1 MRMEEYLRN
10 IIPNL
15 NSLPKNAMFTL
26 QIHTVDSPQPIP
38 TTIAT
43 TSSAVHG
50 PNPNSDLSSSSGS
63 LHLSELRGIAHLFRH
78 LPSSTSTTISNPISR
93 TTTVFIVAAPN
104 YLSPDD
110 FLLFCGTHLADFT
123 HVMFL
128 KNDGIEHSYSVLINI
143 VNQLAADGFY
153 CSFNGKRF
161 KPTEVEVCH
170 IYFIQSVAYEE
181 SAYITS
187 TPPVGYT
194 ELPTCPVCLERLD
207 QDTSGIQ
214 STLCDHSFQCSCVSK
229 WTYLACQVCR
239 LCQQQDEKPA
249 CSECGT
255 MKNLCVCL
263 ICGFVGCGRY
273 EKKHAIKHWMDAAH
287 HYSLELE
294 TQQIWD
300 YVGDKYVHR
309 LNQSKGDSKLVTV
322 NSQCTATEG
331 ECTTCGDDEDSSFSG
346 ALFSSKVDSIVDEYN
361 NLLASQLETQRQHY
375 ESLLAEAKSGKESS
389 ISRAVEKAVFS
400 KLNDLQAKI
409 EMYTEETKSIAERNQ
424 VLLKNQELLQTKYK
438 ETAER
443 ERLLLKSKDENKLD
457 LKEQIRDLK
466 VYVEAQKKLSNMGI
480 SDGKGGT
487 VLSVEPNKQSSS
499 NSRRRGKLGR
509 RRN

>member
-1 MRMEEYLRN
+1 EY

-26 QIHTVDSPQPIP
+26 QIHTVDSPQPLP

-43 TSSAVHG
+43 TSSAAHG

-63 LHLSELRGIAHLFRH
+63 LHPSELRGIAHLFRH

-93 TTTVFIVAAPN
+93 TTTLFIVAAPH

-170 IYFIQSVAYEE
+170 IYFIQSVVYEE

-187 TPPVGYT
+187 TAPVGYT

-273 EKKHAIKHWMDAAH
+273 EKKHAIKHWTDAAH

-322 NSQCTATEG
+322 NSRCTATEG

-424 VLLKNQELLQTKYK
+424 VLLKNQELLQTKYR

-466 VYVEAQKKLSNMGI
+466 VYVEAQRKLSNMGI

>member
-1 MRMEEYLRN
+1 
-10 IIPNL
+10 
-15 NSLPKNAMFTL
+15 MFTL
-26 QIHTVDSPQPIP
+26 QIHTVDSPQPLP

-43 TSSAVHG
+43 TSSAAHG

-78 LPSSTSTTISNPISR
+78 PPSSTSTTISNPISR
-93 TTTVFIVAAPN
+93 TTTLFIVAAPN

-170 IYFIQSVAYEE
+170 IYFIQSVVYDE

-273 EKKHAIKHWMDAAH
+273 EKKHAIKHWTDAAH

-322 NSQCTATEG
+322 NSRCTATEG

-409 EMYTEETKSIAERNQ
+409 EMYTEETKSIAARNQ
-424 VLLKNQELLQTKYK
+424 VLLKKQELLQTMYR

-466 VYVEAQKKLSNMGI
+466 VYFEAQRKLSDMGI

>member
-1 MRMEEYLRN
+1 
-10 IIPNL
+10 
-15 NSLPKNAMFTL
+15 MFTL
-26 QIHTVDSPQPIP
+26 QIHTVDSPQPLP
-38 TTIAT
+38 TTTTTIAT
-43 TSSAVHG
+43 TSSAAHG
-50 PNPNSDLSSSSGS
+50 PNPNNNINSNSNLN
-63 LHLSELRGIAHLFRH
+63 LSELRGIAHLFRH
-78 LPSSTSTTISNPISR
+78 LPSSTSTATISNPISR
-93 TTTVFIVAAPN
+93 TNTVFIVDVPS
-104 YLSPDD
+104 YLSSDD
-110 FLLFCGTHLADFT
+110 FLTFCGTHLADFS

-128 KNDGIEHSYSVLINI
+128 KNDGIEHSYSVLINLI
-143 VNQLAADGFY
+143 NQLAADGFY
-153 CSFNGKRF
+153 CNFNGKRF
-161 KPTEVEVCH
+161 KPTEAEVCH
-170 IYFIQSVAYEE
+170 IYFLQCVEYAE
-181 SAYITS
+181 SADIAS

-229 WTYLACQVCR
+229 WTYLTCQVCR
-239 LCQQQDEKPA
+239 LCQQQDDKPA

-255 MKNLCVCL
+255 VKNICVCL
-263 ICGFVGCGRY
+263 VCGFIGCGRY
-273 EKKHAIKHWMDAAH
+273 EKKHAIKHWTDAAH

-322 NSQCTATEG
+322 NSHCTSADG
-331 ECTTCGDDEDSSFSG
+331 ECTTCGRDEDSSLSG

-361 NLLASQLETQRQHY
+361 DLLASQLEIQRQHY

-400 KLNDLQAKI
+400 KMNELQAKI
-409 EMYTEETKSIAERNQ
+409 EMYTEETTSVAERNK
-424 VLLKNQELLQTKYK
+424 VLLKKQELLKTKYR
-438 ETAER
+438 ETEER
-443 ERLLLKSKDENKLD
+443 ERLLLKSKDDNILD

-466 VYVEAQKKLSNMGI
+466 VFVEAQKKLSNMGI

-487 VLSVEPNKQSSS
+487 VLSVESKQQSSS
-499 NSRRRGKLGR
+499 NSRRRTKLGR
-509 RRN
+509 RGN

>member
-1 MRMEEYLRN
+1 
-10 IIPNL
+10 
-15 NSLPKNAMFTL
+15 MFAL
-26 QIHTVDSPQPIP
+26 QIQTVDSPQPFP

-43 TSSAVHG
+43 TSSAGNG
-50 PNPNSDLSSSSGS
+50 PKPNSNLSSSSSGS
-63 LHLSELRGIAHLFRH
+63 LNLSELRGIAHLFRH

-93 TTTVFIVAAPN
+93 TTTAFIVAAPN

-110 FLLFCGTHLADFT
+110 FLLFCGTHLADFSD
-123 HVMFL
+123 VMFL
-128 KNDGIEHSYSVLINI
+128 KNDGIENSYSVLINL

-161 KPTEVEVCH
+161 KPTEAEVCH
-170 IYFIQSVAYEE
+170 IYFIQSVEYDE
-181 SAYITS
+181 SAYIAS
-187 TPPVGYT
+187 TPPIGYT

-249 CSECGT
+249 CSVCGT

-273 EKKHAIKHWMDAAH
+273 EKKHAIKHWTDAAH

-322 NSQCTATEG
+322 DSRCTAAEG
-331 ECTTCGDDEDSSFSG
+331 ECTSCGDDEDSRFSG

-375 ESLLAEAKSGKESS
+375 ESLLAEARSGKESS

-400 KLNDLQAKI
+400 KMNDLQAKI
-409 EMYTEETKSIAERNQ
+409 EMYTEETKSVAERNQ
-424 VLLKNQELLQTKYK
+424 VLLKIQELSQTKYR

-443 ERLLLKSKDENKLD
+443 ERLLLKSKDEKKLD

-466 VYVEAQKKLSNMGI
+466 VYVGAQRKLSNVGI

-487 VLSVEPNKQSSS
+487 VLSVGPNKQSSS
-499 NSRRRGKLGR
+499 SSRRRAKLGR

>member
-1 MRMEEYLRN
+1 
-10 IIPNL
+10 
-15 NSLPKNAMFTL
+15 MFTL
-26 QIHTVDSPQPIP
+26 QIHIVDSPQPLLT

-43 TSSAVHG
+43 TSFAAHG
-50 PNPNSDLSSSSGS
+50 PNPNNNLISGNDS
-63 LHLSELRGIAHLFRH
+63 QNLLELRGIAHLFRH
-78 LPSSTSTTISNPISR
+78 LLSSSYATTIANPIFR

-104 YLSPDD
+104 YLYPNE
-110 FLLFCGTHLADFT
+110 FLLFCGADLVDFS

-128 KNDGIEHSYSVLINI
+128 KNDGVEHSYSVLINL
-143 VNQLAADGFY
+143 VSQLAADGFY

-161 KPTEVEVCH
+161 KPTEAEVCH
-170 IYFIQSVAYEE
+170 IYFIQSVEYAE
-181 SAYITS
+181 SAYIAS

-194 ELPTCPVCLERLD
+194 ELPTCP
-207 QDTSGIQ
+207 
-214 STLCDHSFQCSCVSK
+214 
-229 WTYLACQVCR
+229 VCR

-255 MKNLCVCL
+255 VKNLCVCL

-273 EKKHAIKHWMDAAH
+273 EKKHAIKHWTDAAH

-322 NSQCTATEG
+322 NSRCTAADG
-331 ECTTCGDDEDSSFSG
+331 ECTTCVHDEDSSFSG

-361 NLLASQLETQRQHY
+361 DLLASQLETQRQHY

-400 KLNDLQAKI
+400 KMNDLQAKV
-409 EMYTEETKSIAERNQ
+409 EMYTEEMKSIAET
-424 VLLKNQELLQTKYK
+424 LTML
-438 ETAER
+438 R
-443 ERLLLKSKDENKLD
+443 ERLLLKLKDDNILD

-487 VLSVEPNKQSSS
+487 VLSVESNKQSSS
-499 NSRRRGKLGR
+499 NSRRRTKPGR
-509 RRN
+509 KRN

>member
-1 MRMEEYLRN
+1 
-10 IIPNL
+10 
-15 NSLPKNAMFTL
+15 MFTL
-26 QIHTVDSPQPIP
+26 QIHTVDSPRPLP
-38 TTIAT
+38 TTTTTIAT
-43 TSSAVHG
+43 TSSAAHG
-50 PNPNSDLSSSSGS
+50 PNPDINLNNNSRLN
-63 LHLSELRGIAHLFRH
+63 LSELRGIAHFFRR
-78 LPSSTSTTISNPISR
+78 LPSSTSTTTTISNPISR
-93 TTTVFIVAAPN
+93 TTTVFIVSVPN
-104 YLSPDD
+104 YLSSHD
-110 FLLFCGTHLADFT
+110 FLRFCGTHLADFS
-123 HVMFL
+123 HAMFL
-128 KNDGIEHSYSVLINI
+128 KNDGIEHSYSVLINL

-161 KPTEVEVCH
+161 KPTEAEVCH
-170 IYFIQSVAYEE
+170 IYFIQSVEYAE
-181 SAYITS
+181 SADIAS

-255 MKNLCVCL
+255 VKNLCVCL

-273 EKKHAIKHWMDAAH
+273 EKKHAIKHWTDAAH

-300 YVGDKYVHR
+300 YVEDKYVHR

-322 NSQCTATEG
+322 NSGCTAADG
-331 ECTTCGDDEDSSFSG
+331 ECTTCGHDEDSSLRG

-361 NLLASQLETQRQHY
+361 NLLASQLEIQRQ
-375 ESLLAEAKSGKESS
+375 SS

-400 KLNDLQAKI
+400 KMNDLQAKI
-409 EMYTEETKSIAERNQ
+409 EMYTEETKSVAERNQ
-424 VLLKNQELLQTKYK
+424 ALLKKLELLQTKYR
-438 ETAER
+438 ETEER
-443 ERLLLKSKDENKLD
+443 KRLLLKSKDDNILD

-466 VYVEAQKKLSNMGI
+466 VYVEAQRKLSNMGI
-480 SDGKGGT
+480 SDGKEGT
-487 VLSVEPNKQSSS
+487 VLSVESNKQSSS
-499 NSRRRGKLGR
+499 NSRRRTKLGR

>member
-1 MRMEEYLRN
+1 
-10 IIPNL
+10 
-15 NSLPKNAMFTL
+15 
-26 QIHTVDSPQPIP
+26 
-38 TTIAT
+38 
-43 TSSAVHG
+43 
-50 PNPNSDLSSSSGS
+50 
-63 LHLSELRGIAHLFRH
+63 
-78 LPSSTSTTISNPISR
+78 
-93 TTTVFIVAAPN
+93 
-104 YLSPDD
+104 
-110 FLLFCGTHLADFT
+110 
-123 HVMFL
+123 
-128 KNDGIEHSYSVLINI
+128 
-143 VNQLAADGFY
+143 
-153 CSFNGKRF
+153 
-161 KPTEVEVCH
+161 
-170 IYFIQSVAYEE
+170 
-181 SAYITS
+181 
-187 TPPVGYT
+187 
-194 ELPTCPVCLERLD
+194 
-207 QDTSGIQ
+207 
-214 STLCDHSFQCSCVSK
+214 
-229 WTYLACQVCR
+229 
-239 LCQQQDEKPA
+239 
-249 CSECGT
+249 

-322 NSQCTATEG
+322 NSRCTATEG

-424 VLLKNQELLQTKYK
+424 VLLKNQELLQTKYR

>member
-1 MRMEEYLRN
+1 
-10 IIPNL
+10 
-15 NSLPKNAMFTL
+15 MFTL
-26 QIHTVDSPQPIP
+26 QIHTVDSPQPLP
-38 TTIAT
+38 TTT
-43 TSSAVHG
+43 TSSAAHG
-50 PNPNSDLSSSSGS
+50 PNPNSNLSSSS
-63 LHLSELRGIAHLFRH
+63 LNLSELRGIAHLFRH
-78 LPSSTSTTISNPISR
+78 LPTSTTISNPFSR
-93 TTTVFIVAAPN
+93 TTTLFIVAVPN

-110 FLLFCGTHLADFT
+110 FVLFCASHLADFS

-128 KNDGIEHSYSVLINI
+128 KNDGIEHSYSVLISL

-170 IYFIQSVAYEE
+170 IYFIKSVEFAE
-181 SAYITS
+181 SAYIAS

-239 LCQQQDEKPA
+239 LCQQQDERPT

-255 MKNLCVCL
+255 VKNLCVCL

-273 EKKHAIKHWMDAAH
+273 EKRHAIKHWTDAAH

-322 NSQCTATEG
+322 NSRCTAADG
-331 ECTTCGDDEDSSFSG
+331 ECTTCGHDEDDSSLSG
-346 ALFSSKVDSIVDEYN
+346 ALFSSKVDSIVNEYN
-361 NLLASQLETQRQHY
+361 DLLASQLETQRQHY
-375 ESLLAEAKSGKESS
+375 ESLLAETKSGKESS

-400 KLNDLQAKI
+400 KMNDLQAKI
-409 EMYTEETKSIAERNQ
+409 EMYTEGTKSVAERNQ
-424 VLLKNQELLQTKYK
+424 VLLKNQELLQTKYR
-438 ETAER
+438 ETEER
-443 ERLLLKSKDENKLD
+443 ERLLLKSRDENILD
-457 LKEQIRDLK
+457 LEEQIRDLK
-466 VYVEAQKKLSNMGI
+466 VYVEAQRKLSNMGI

-487 VLSVEPNKQSSS
+487 VLGVEPNKQSSS
-499 NSRRRGKLGR
+499 NSQRRKKQGR

>member
-1 MRMEEYLRN
+1 
-10 IIPNL
+10 
-15 NSLPKNAMFTL
+15 MFTL
-26 QIHTVDSPQPIP
+26 QIHTVDFPQPLP
-38 TTIAT
+38 TTVAT
-43 TSSAVHG
+43 TSSAAHS
-50 PNPNSDLSSSSGS
+50 PNPNTNLSSLS
-63 LHLSELRGIAHLFRH
+63 LSELRGIAHLFRH
-78 LPSSTSTTISNPISR
+78 LPSATTIANPIAR
-93 TTTVFIVAAPN
+93 TTTVFIVAVPN

-110 FLLFCGTHLADFT
+110 FLLFCGTHIADFS
-123 HVMFL
+123 HVLFL
-128 KNDGIEHSYSVLINI
+128 KNDGIEHSYSVLINL

-161 KPTEVEVCH
+161 RPTEAEICH
-170 IYFIQSVAYEE
+170 VYFIQSVEYAE
-181 SAYITS
+181 SAHIAS
-187 TPPVGYT
+187 TPPAGYT

-239 LCQQQDEKPA
+239 LCQQQDERPT

-255 MKNLCVCL
+255 LKNLCVCL

-273 EKKHAIKHWMDAAH
+273 EKRHAIKHWSDVAH

-309 LNQSKGDSKLVTV
+309 LNQSKGDGKLVTV
-322 NSQCTATEG
+322 NSRCTAVDG
-331 ECTTCGDDEDSSFSG
+331 ECTTCGYDEDSSFSG
-346 ALFSSKVDSIVDEYN
+346 ALFTSKVDSIVDEYN
-361 NLLASQLETQRQHY
+361 NLLASQLEAQRQHY

-400 KLNDLQAKI
+400 KMNDMQAKI
-409 EMYTEETKSIAERNQ
+409 EMYTEETKSVAERNQ
-424 VLLKNQELLQTKYK
+424 VLLKNQQFLQTKCK
-438 ETAER
+438 ETEER
-443 ERLLLKSKDENKLD
+443 EKLSLKSKDEKILD

-466 VYVEAQKKLSNMGI
+466 VYVEAQRKLSNMGI
-480 SDGKGGT
+480 SDGKGGS
-487 VLSVEPNKQSSS
+487 VLSVESNQSSS
-499 NSRRRGKLGR
+499 NSRRRSKLGR

>member
-1 MRMEEYLRN
+1 
-10 IIPNL
+10 
-15 NSLPKNAMFTL
+15 
-26 QIHTVDSPQPIP
+26 
-38 TTIAT
+38 
-43 TSSAVHG
+43 
-50 PNPNSDLSSSSGS
+50 
-63 LHLSELRGIAHLFRH
+63 
-78 LPSSTSTTISNPISR
+78 
-93 TTTVFIVAAPN
+93 
-104 YLSPDD
+104 
-110 FLLFCGTHLADFT
+110 
-123 HVMFL
+123 MFL
-128 KNDGIEHSYSVLINI
+128 KNDGIEHSYSVLINL

-161 KPTEVEVCH
+161 KPTEAEVCH
-170 IYFIQSVAYEE
+170 IYFIQSVEYSKLAY
-181 SAYITS
+181 SAS
-187 TPPVGYT
+187 TPPVSYT

-214 STLCDHSFQCSCVSK
+214 STLCDHSFQCSCISK

-273 EKKHAIKHWMDAAH
+273 EKRHAIKHWTDAAH

-322 NSQCTATEG
+322 NSRCTAAEG
-331 ECTTCGDDEDSSFSG
+331 ECTTCGDDEDASFSG

-375 ESLLAEAKSGKESS
+375 ESLLAEAKSGQESS
-389 ISRAVEKAVFS
+389 IAKAVEKAVFS
-400 KLNDLQAKI
+400 KMNDLQAKI
-409 EMYTEETKSIAERNQ
+409 EMYTEETKSVAERNQ
-424 VLLKNQELLQTKYK
+424 VLLKNQELLQTKYR
-438 ETAER
+438 EIAER
-443 ERLLLKSKDENKLD
+443 ERLLLKSKDEKKLD

-466 VYVEAQKKLSNMGI
+466 VYVEAQRKLSNLGI

-487 VLSVEPNKQSSS
+487 VLSVESNNQSSS
-499 NSRRRGKLGR
+499 NSRRRTKVGR

>member
-1 MRMEEYLRN
+1 
-10 IIPNL
+10 
-15 NSLPKNAMFTL
+15 MFTL
-26 QIHTVDSPQPIP
+26 QIHTVDSPQPLP

-43 TSSAVHG
+43 TSSVAHG

-170 IYFIQSVAYEE
+170 IYFIQSVVYEE

-263 ICGFVGCGRY
+263 ICGFVGCGSPSLACSYHRY
-273 EKKHAIKHWMDAAH
+273 EKKHAIKHWTDAAH

-322 NSQCTATEG
+322 NSRCTATEG

-409 EMYTEETKSIAERNQ
+409 EMYTEETKSTAERNQ
-424 VLLKNQELLQTKYK
+424 VLLKNQELLQTKYR

-466 VYVEAQKKLSNMGI
+466 VYVEAQRKLSNMGI

>member
-1 MRMEEYLRN
+1 
-10 IIPNL
+10 
-15 NSLPKNAMFTL
+15 
-26 QIHTVDSPQPIP
+26 
-38 TTIAT
+38 
-43 TSSAVHG
+43 
-50 PNPNSDLSSSSGS
+50 
-63 LHLSELRGIAHLFRH
+63 
-78 LPSSTSTTISNPISR
+78 
-93 TTTVFIVAAPN
+93 
-104 YLSPDD
+104 
-110 FLLFCGTHLADFT
+110 
-123 HVMFL
+123 MFL

-170 IYFIQSVAYEE
+170 IYFIQSVVYEE

-187 TPPVGYT
+187 TPPVDYT

-273 EKKHAIKHWMDAAH
+273 EKKHAIKHWTDAAH

-322 NSQCTATEG
+322 NSRCTATEG

-424 VLLKNQELLQTKYK
+424 VLLKNQELLQTKYR

-443 ERLLLKSKDENKLD
+443 ERLLLESKDENKLD

-466 VYVEAQKKLSNMGI
+466 VYVEAQRKLSNMGI

>member
-1 MRMEEYLRN
+1 
-10 IIPNL
+10 
-15 NSLPKNAMFTL
+15 MFTL
-26 QIHTVDSPQPIP
+26 QIHTVDSPQPLP

-43 TSSAVHG
+43 TSSVAHG

-153 CSFNGKRF
+153 CSFNGKGLSLPRLRF
-161 KPTEVEVCH
+161 AIYTLFNQWCTKSRHILQVHLLLVILNCQHVQCVLKDWTKIQVEYRVH
-170 IYFIQSVAYEE
+170 FVTIPFSALVSQSGPIWHAK
-181 SAYITS
+181 
-187 TPPVGYT
+187 
-194 ELPTCPVCLERLD
+194 L
-207 QDTSGIQ
+207 
-214 STLCDHSFQCSCVSK
+214 
-229 WTYLACQVCR
+229 VCR

-273 EKKHAIKHWMDAAH
+273 EKKHAIKHWTDAAH

-322 NSQCTATEG
+322 NSRCTATEG

-424 VLLKNQELLQTKYK
+424 VLLKNQELLQTKYR

-466 VYVEAQKKLSNMGI
+466 VYVEAQRKLSNMGI